1 MMLVCRC
8 DHSEAEHDQDPRGWC
23 LSFDTPNTLRCPC
36 LRFRNR
42 PIHKLFDRP
51 GTLCGQA
58 SWLCKTTK
66 DWNEVTCGNCL
77 RSTFAP

>member
-8 DHSEAEHDQDPRGWC
+8 GHSEAEVDERGWC
-23 LSFDTPNTLRCPC
+23 LSFDTPDTLRCPC
-36 LRFRNR
+36 QVFRNL
-42 PIHKLFDRP
+42 PIHKLFDRTV
-51 GTLCGQA
+51 TLCGQRPDT
-58 SWLCKTTK
+58 LCVTK